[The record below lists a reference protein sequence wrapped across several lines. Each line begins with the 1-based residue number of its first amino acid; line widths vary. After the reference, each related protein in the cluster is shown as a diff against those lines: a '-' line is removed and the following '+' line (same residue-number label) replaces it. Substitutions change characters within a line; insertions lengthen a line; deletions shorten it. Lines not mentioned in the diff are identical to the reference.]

1 MAQVLTPIATLLNR
15 GIGVADLQAAL
26 EAATDTEL
34 QFKNSG
40 DLVLFVDNQSAGVR
54 TVTLKA
60 QPDPFGRGGAGVN
73 DEIINIPA
81 GEVGFIPFM
90 DAAMFNSGG
99 IVSVE
104 LDAVLTTNIGVYRLT
119 RNT

>member
-26 EAATDTEL
+26 AAATDTEI

-73 DEIINIPA
+73 DEVIAIPA
-81 GEVGFIPFM
+81 GEVGFVPFM
-90 DAAMFNSGG
+90 SPAMFNNGG
-99 IVSVE
+99 IASVE
-104 LDAVLTTNIGVYRLT
+104 LDATATTNVGIYRLSS
-119 RNT
+119 NT